1 MFIGD
6 SVKVIVSA
14 GGTGGHIYPALA
26 IINKLKERHKDLE
39 VLYIGTTDRMEK
51 DLIPSLGINYVGIEM
66 KGLNRKKPLKNFSV
80 IKSFRKAIKDIEKIM
95 KEFKPD
101 VVLGIGGYITA
112 PVVLAAH
119 KLKIKTFIHEQNSI
133 PGLSNKLLKKKASV
147 IGVSLKESEKYF
159 KRSNV
164 VFTGNPR
171 SEEAYNA
178 EPVDKK
184 KYGFHNDKKLVL
196 FVMGSLGSYTVTNVL
211 IESIPKLGTKD
222 YEVLLITGKRFLE
235 NYEGIEIPKNVK
247 MVPLIDDML
256 NVLKKTDLIVTRA
269 GASTIAE
276 ITAVG
281 VPAIMIPSSHV
292 THNHQEK
299 NAEVLEKNGS
309 AVVIKEKDLTSDL
322 MMNTIDSL
330 INDDKKLK
338 EMSEASKL
346 MGVKDSATKIACIIE
361 DLVSGD
367 NDGKHNRVHR
377 KK

>member
-1 MFIGD
+1 
-6 SVKVIVSA
+6 VKVIVSA

-26 IINKLKERHKDLE
+26 IINKLKERNKDLE

-51 DLIPSLGINYVGIEM
+51 DLIPKLGIPYKGIEM
-66 KGLNRKKPLKNFSV
+66 KGLNRKKVFKNIEV
-80 IKSFRKAIKDIEKIM
+80 VKSFRNAIKEIKVIM

-112 PVVLAAH
+112 PVIIAAH
-119 KLKIKTFIHEQNSI
+119 KLGIKTFIHEQNSI
-133 PGLSNKLLKKKASV
+133 PGLSNKILKKKATK
-147 IGVSLKESEKYF
+147 IGVSLEDSLKYF
-159 KRSNV
+159 SKSNTI
-164 VFTGNPR
+164 FTGNPR

-184 KYGFHNDKKLVL
+184 KYGFHEDKKLVM

-211 IESIPKLGTKD
+211 IESIPKIANKD

-235 NYEGIEIPKNVK
+235 NYDGIEIPKNIK

-256 NVLKKTDLIVTRA
+256 SVLKKTDLIVTRA

-281 VPAIMIPSSHV
+281 VPAIMIPSPHV

-299 NAEVLEKNGS
+299 NAEVLEKNNC
-309 AVVIKEKDLTSDL
+309 AVVIREKELSSDKL
-322 MMNTIDSL
+322 LSTIDSL
-330 INDDKKLK
+330 ISDDKKLK
-338 EMSEASKL
+338 EMKENSKKL
-346 MGVKDSATKIACIIE
+346 GVTDSATKIATIIE

-367 NDGKHNRVHR
+367 NNARINKMDNW
-377 KK
+377 